1 MKLSKYLRKIQKNK
15 KGLDP
20 DFTDAI
26 IAILLTAV
34 IFIFAFIF
42 ISSNRSGF
50 QKAAEIKSE
59 NLEKNYILIN
69 YLRTPTEERN
79 INIGEFLGKKT
90 KTELLRAK
98 HGMAG
103 VGTFCGYKTPVA
115 SNVVSQIIEDG
126 ILIKETESIL
136 ENVKDWRLNMYV
148 DGTEFCFIREGRGAI
163 SSKQDITGETV
174 MILIP
179 SFNKDLEIKI
189 YFKMNIFGF
198 SSLRS
203 L

>member
-1 MKLSKYLRKIQKNK
+1 MKLSNYLRKLEKNK
-15 KGLDP
+15 KALDP

-26 IAILLTAV
+26 IAIIFTAL

-42 ISSNRSGF
+42 ISGNKSGL
-50 QKAAEIKSE
+50 QRVAEIESE

-69 YLRTPTEERN
+69 YLRTPIEDSSL
-79 INIGEFLGKKT
+79 NIGEFLGKKT

-103 VGTFCGYKTPVA
+103 IGAFCGYETLD
-115 SNVVSQIIEDG
+115 NTISQKSEDG
-126 ILIKETESIL
+126 ILIKETENIL
-136 ENVKDWRLNMYV
+136 ENVKDWRLNMYI
-148 DGTEFCFIREGRGAI
+148 DGNEFCFIRQGKGAI

-179 SFNKDLEIKI
+179 SISKDLEIKI
-189 YFKMNIFGF
+189 YFKLNIFGF
-198 SSLRS
+198 SSLSS